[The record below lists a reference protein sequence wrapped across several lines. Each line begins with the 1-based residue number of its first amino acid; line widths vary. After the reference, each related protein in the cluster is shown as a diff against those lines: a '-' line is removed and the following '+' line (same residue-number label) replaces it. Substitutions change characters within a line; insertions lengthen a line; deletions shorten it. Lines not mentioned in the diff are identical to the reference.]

1 MIRFL
6 QTPGRIQ
13 KALLVGFLSIVCIMM
28 VVTLV
33 PTGGSSIF
41 SDLSNSVSADAVAK
55 VDGQEISR
63 QEVDQTARNIMQ
75 QRGYPE
81 RLRSI
86 IMPQLLPQA
95 VEMVVMRKVYL
106 REAKH
111 LGLEATSDDVRYEL
125 QHGNFAQALYP
136 NGTFIGA
143 DQYRDFI
150 ANQFNVGIPQFEQ
163 EIRDDLTMR
172 KLRAVIGAGVTVTSA
187 EVHDAFVKAKTKYK
201 FDYAVLSTE
210 ELKKSVK
217 VDDAELKA
225 YYEKNQKQFANTI
238 PEQRKAQFV
247 VVDPAHL
254 PSPAKATS
262 DEVQGYYRQHSAEFR
277 VPESVKVRHILIK
290 LPLPGPDGKVDAKQS
305 DVAKT
310 KAQDVLA
317 QLKKGGDFAA
327 LAKKYSDDTA
337 TAPNGGVVGDQ
348 LVLGSG
354 SAPDIEKAA
363 FALNK
368 GQVSEIIS
376 TSYGFEIIRVDDK
389 VAAHARSLDEMKPA
403 IEAAVTAQ
411 KNQALA
417 GQLARSVE
425 SQAKTA
431 GLAKAA
437 AANGLKVEDSGFI
450 GSHDALPG
458 VGQSAQLSDAV
469 FAAKPGAPAASVT
482 LARGVAVFQLTE
494 IKPPAT
500 PSFEQVKAQLGEELK
515 TQKAGALLAEKT
527 QELAAKAQSAHNLRE
542 AAKAVGATV
551 KTSDAITPDGQVP
564 DLGQVASVAPQV
576 FDLKPGEISHAIN
589 LGQKG
594 AVVAMVEKTAPTDAE
609 FAAMKD
615 QIKASLLERKRAEA
629 EEVFVASL
637 RKQLEKDGRIVIDKK
652 KVEAMAGSANSGE

>member
-13 KALLVGFLSIVCIMM
+13 KALLIGFLSIVCIMM
-28 VVTLV
+28 VVTLI
-33 PTGGSSIF
+33 PTGGSGLF
-41 SDLSNSVSADAVAK
+41 SDLSTGISANAVAK
-55 VDGQEISR
+55 VDGQEITR
-63 QEVDQTARNIMQ
+63 EEVDQTARNIMQ
-75 QRGYPE
+75 QQGYPE
-81 RLRSI
+81 RLRSVL
-86 IMPQLLPQA
+86 MPQLLPRA

-106 REAKH
+106 REAKR
-111 LGLEATSDDVRYEL
+111 LGLEATTDDVRYEL
-125 QHGNFAQALYP
+125 QHGSFAQSLYP

-143 DQYRDFI
+143 DQYRDLI
-150 ANQFNVGIPQFEQ
+150 ANQFNISVPQFEL
-163 EIRDDLTMR
+163 EIRNDLTMR
-172 KLRAVIGAGVTVTSA
+172 KLRAIIGAGVTVSDA

-201 FDYAVLSTE
+201 FDYAVLGID

-217 VDDAELKA
+217 VDEAELKA
-225 YYEKNQKQFANTI
+225 YYEKNQQMFANTI
-238 PEQRKAQFV
+238 PEQRKVKFV

-254 PSPAKATS
+254 PNPAKATS

-305 DVAKT
+305 DVAKA

-368 GQVSEIIS
+368 GQVSDIIS

-389 VAAHARSLDEMKPA
+389 VAAHARSLDELRPA
-403 IEAAVTAQ
+403 IEAAVAAQ
-411 KNQALA
+411 KNQSLA
-417 GQLARSVE
+417 SQLARSVE

-431 GLAKAA
+431 GLEKAA
-437 AANGLKVEDSGFI
+437 SSNGLKVEESGFV
-450 GSHDALPG
+450 SSRDALPG
-458 VGQSAQLSDAV
+458 VGQSAQLMDAV
-469 FAAKPGAPAASVT
+469 FAAKPGAAAASVT
-482 LARGVAVFQLTE
+482 LARGVAVFQVTE

-500 PSFEQVKAQLGEELK
+500 PSFEQVKDRLSEDLK
-515 TQKAGALLAEKT
+515 SQKASAMLAQKMQELAEKARNT
-527 QELAAKAQSAHNLRE
+527 HNLRE

-576 FDLKPGEISHAIN
+576 FELKPGEFSQAIN

-594 AVVAMVEKTAPTDAE
+594 AVVAMLEKTAPTDAE
-609 FAAMKD
+609 FAAIKN
-615 QIKASLLERKRAEA
+615 QIKASLLERKRGEA

-637 RKQLEKDGRIVIDKK
+637 RQKLDKEGRIVIDRK
-652 KVEAMAGSANSGE
+652 KVTAMAGSANSGE